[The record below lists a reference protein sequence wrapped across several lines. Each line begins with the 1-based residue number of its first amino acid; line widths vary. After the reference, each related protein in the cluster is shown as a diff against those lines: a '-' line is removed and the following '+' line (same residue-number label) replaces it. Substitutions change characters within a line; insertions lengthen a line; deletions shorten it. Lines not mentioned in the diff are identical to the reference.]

1 MNWWMNLI
9 AYLLGVSS
17 EEKQT
22 RGEPVEAVDGPEVLE
37 ALLLGQDE
45 HNSVV
50 PVSPAGVHL

>member
-1 MNWWMNLI
+1 MND
-9 AYLLGVSS
+9 YLLGVPSK
-17 EEKQT
+17 EEQP

-45 HNSVV
+45 HHSVV

>member
-1 MNWWMNLI
+1 MNLI

-45 HNSVV
+45 HHSVV